1 MCNHVLIVSSK
12 LAKNV
17 RSYIYYT
24 TKIVPERYLP
34 DNEEKDEKGGM
45 VKVCDFAHFL
55 CEIAHTA
62 HKNYAYICKKNLK
75 YPQKHGRKRKN
86 IYS

>member
-1 MCNHVLIVSSK
+1 
-12 LAKNV
+12 
-17 RSYIYYT
+17 
-24 TKIVPERYLP
+24 
-34 DNEEKDEKGGM
+34 M

>member
-1 MCNHVLIVSSK
+1 
-12 LAKNV
+12 
-17 RSYIYYT
+17 
-24 TKIVPERYLP
+24 
-34 DNEEKDEKGGM
+34 M
-45 VKVCDFAHFL
+45 VKVGDFAHFL

-62 HKNYAYICKKNLK
+62 HENYAYICKKNLK